1 MAPAKPDLLLLVKP
15 VPEMTA
21 LLSPLFTVHEALT
34 PAALDAAIS
43 RIGGQARAL
52 FTMSKRPVD
61 AALLA
66 RLPAL
71 EHVAVGGGHL
81 DAIDLAACAG
91 RGIAVSYT
99 PKLSGGDVAD
109 CAMALLLDAAR
120 GIAHSDRHVRAGR
133 WPAEGPTPLGKRVSG
148 ARLGLYG
155 LGYIGRLIADRARGF
170 AMTVAYTARAAKADV
185 DYPFVA
191 DVADL
196 ARQSDFLVI
205 AAATTPATRGAVDGR
220 VLDALGPEGVLVNI
234 CRDIVD
240 EGALIAALQ
249 ARRIRAAAIDVFA
262 TEPQVPPAFLALDN
276 VVVTSH
282 IGSAT
287 NASRR
292 AMADS
297 AIANLSAHFAGRPV
311 PNPAPAGGH

>member
-1 MAPAKPDLLLLVKP
+1 MGPAKPDLLLLVKP
-15 VPEMTA
+15 VAEMTA
-21 LLSPLFTVHEALT
+21 LLAPLFTVHEALSA
-34 PAALDAAIS
+34 AALDAAIARS
-43 RIGGQARAL
+43 GGQVRAL

-81 DAIDLAACAG
+81 DAIDLVACRG

-99 PKLSGGDVAD
+99 PRLSGADVAD

-120 GIAHSDRHVRAGR
+120 GVALADRHVRAGR
-133 WPAEGPTPLGKRVSG
+133 WPGGPTPLGKRVSG

-155 LGYIGRLIADRARGF
+155 LGYIGRLIAERARGF
-170 AMTVAYTARAAKADV
+170 AMAVAYTARTAKADV
-185 DYPFVA
+185 DYPFIS
-191 DVADL
+191 DVVEL
-196 ARQSDFLVI
+196 ACQSDFLVI
-205 AAATTPATRGAVDGR
+205 AAATTPETRGAVDGR
-220 VLDALGPEGVLVNI
+220 VLDALGPQGVLVNI

-249 ARRIRAAAIDVFA
+249 ARRILAAAIDVFA
-262 TEPQVPPAFLALDN
+262 TEPDVPQALLALDN
-276 VVVTSH
+276 VVLTSH

-287 NASRR
+287 HASRR
-292 AMADS
+292 AMADH
-297 AIANLSAHFAGRPV
+297 AIANLAAHFAGRPV
-311 PNPAPAGGH
+311 PDPAPGRGH